1 MASQPSWKQNEK
13 IRECFDSLPKAIQEN
28 IMQSGAD
35 FNSAE
40 EMKNCAESIT
50 NASNSST

>member
-1 MASQPSWKQNEK
+1 MEANSTWKQNSK
-13 IRECFDSLPKAIQEN
+13 IRECFDSLPKSIQET

-40 EMKNCAESIT
+40 ELKNCAQNFLGKTKAE
-50 NASNSST
+50 